1 MRISVFGLGYVGCV
15 SVACL
20 SRLRHHAIGVDIMQ
34 SKVDAIANGI
44 PTVVEPEVTEL
55 IQEGHRNG
63 TITATTDGAQ
73 AVHDS
78 DASLVCVGT
87 PTGRSGEHILTAVEA
102 TAEAIGEALM
112 TKSDGHLVVIRSTVK
127 PGTIEELLLP
137 KIVREDNPNKHTISV
152 VIIPEF
158 LRESTAVRDYYS
170 PPLVVVGTVDGE
182 PDIHQGA
189 IAALLAVD
197 PEKVM
202 WVQYRVAEMMKG
214 LCNVFH
220 ALKVAFANEVGALCS
235 EIGVDGRKVM
245 HLLTQD
251 RKLNI
256 SPAYLRPGMPYGGSC
271 LPKDLRATV
280 ALAENA
286 FVETPLLKSIEESNE
301 AHKERAFEAV
311 LETNGYRCVAMDGL
325 AFKAGTDDLRE
336 SPMVPIAEHLI
347 GKGYDLKILD
357 PAVKT
362 ATLTGAN
369 RDYIE
374 QRIPHLASRL
384 VENETQL
391 LQHAEALILTR
402 DDNTLFERA
411 KLLSPPPFVIDL
423 TGAGRQLD
431 RTKTTEPAEPIAAE
445 A

>member
-1 MRISVFGLGYVGCV
+1 MRVSVFGLGYVGCV

-20 SRLRHHAIGVDIMQ
+20 SRLRHNAIGVDIMK

-55 IQEGHRNG
+55 VEEGHREG
-63 TITATTDGAQ
+63 RITATTDAAD
-73 AVHDS
+73 AVHQS

-87 PTGRSGEHILTAVEA
+87 PTGRSGEHILTAVEE
-102 TAEAIGEALM
+102 TADAIGQALM
-112 TKSDGHLVVIRSTVK
+112 TKSTGHLVVIRSTVK
-127 PGTIEELLLP
+127 PGTIETLLVP
-137 KIVREDNPNKHTISV
+137 KIVREDNPHKDQISV

-158 LRESTAVRDYYS
+158 LRESTAVRDYYN
-170 PPLVVVGTVDGE
+170 PPLVVVGTVDGK

-235 EIGVDGRKVM
+235 EIGVDGRQVM

-286 FVETPLLKSIEESNE
+286 FVDTPLLKSIEESNE
-301 AHKERAFEAV
+301 AHKQRAFEAV
-311 LETNGYRCVAMDGL
+311 LQTNGYRCVAMDGL

-369 RDYIE
+369 REYIE
-374 QRIPHLASRL
+374 QRIPHLADRL
-384 VENETQL
+384 VSDVGEL
-391 LQHAEALILTR
+391 LEHVEVLILTR
-402 DDNTLFERA
+402 DDDTLFERA
-411 KLLSPPPFVIDL
+411 KLMSSPPFIIDL
-423 TGAGRQLD
+423 TGAGREID
-431 RTKTTEPAEPIAAE
+431 RTSSVESTVPVAAV

>member
-1 MRISVFGLGYVGCV
+1 MKVSVFGLGYVGCV

-20 SRLRHHAIGVDIMQ
+20 SRLRHEAIGVDIIQ

-55 IQEGHRNG
+55 MEEGHREG
-63 TITATTDGAQ
+63 RITATTDCVA
-73 AVHDS
+73 AVHAS

-87 PTGRSGEHILTAVEA
+87 PAGRSGEHILTAVVA
-102 TAEAIGEALM
+102 TANAIGEALM
-112 TKSDGHLVVIRSTVK
+112 TKEGGHLVVIRSTVT
-127 PGTIEELLLP
+127 PGTIENLLLP
-137 KIVREDNPNKHTISV
+137 KIVRPDNPHKDKISV

-158 LRESTAVRDYYS
+158 LRESTAVRDYYN

-182 PDIHQGA
+182 PDINQGA

-202 WVQYRVAEMMKG
+202 WVQYSVAEMMKG

-220 ALKVAFANEVGALCS
+220 ALKVAFANEVGALCE

-271 LPKDLRATV
+271 LPKDLSATV
-280 ALAENA
+280 ALAKKF
-286 FVETPLLKSIEESNE
+286 FVETPLLKSIGESNDS
-301 AHKERAFEAV
+301 HKQRAFDAV
-311 LETNGYRCVAMDGL
+311 LRTNGYRRVGMDGL
-325 AFKAGTDDLRE
+325 SFKEGTDDLRE
-336 SPMVPIAEHLI
+336 SPMVPIAELLI
-347 GKGYDLKILD
+347 GKGYDLKIFD
-357 PAVKT
+357 PAVNA

-369 RDYIE
+369 REFIE
-374 QRIPHLASRL
+374 ERIPHLAERL
-384 VENETQL
+384 VSTQEEL
-391 LQHAEALILTR
+391 LEHCEAVVLTR
-402 DDNTLFERA
+402 DGNELFDRI
-411 KLLSPPPFVIDL
+411 KLMPNPPMVIDL
-423 TGAGRQLD
+423 TGAGRTVESVGHSHHSAVEQM
-431 RTKTTEPAEPIAAE
+431 AN
-445 A
+445 